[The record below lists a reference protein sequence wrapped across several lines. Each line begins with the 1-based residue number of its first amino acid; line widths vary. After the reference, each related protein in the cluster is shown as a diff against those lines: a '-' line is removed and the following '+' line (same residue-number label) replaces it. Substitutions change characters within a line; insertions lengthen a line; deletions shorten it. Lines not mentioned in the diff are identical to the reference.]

1 VVYSLTF
8 CCRRREAKFLTADEK
23 ERIREELGRE
33 EQQKLEQHQ
42 YSVFQLLASEWHLVS
57 IYVGMMIGEYALT
70 SWAPQLVKSLS
81 SRYSSSIVGLLVTIP
96 YLLGLAALI
105 LVSRSSDRRLERR
118 YHVAIPS
125 FAGGL
130 GLVLLGA
137 TRSPFYSVTLLT
149 LLAVGIY
156 SFYGPFWALLSEFLT
171 GVSAAAGIA
180 LVNSVGNLGG
190 FVGPYAIGAIAGRTG
205 SFYGGLARAGVS
217 MLVSAT
223 ERRSRL
229 KLSHRIRGLTHPYV
243 YENTMRRGPD
253 GVGADVRSTN
263 SHGGTLD
270 SCGDDLGVKHGF
282 H

>member
-1 VVYSLTF
+1 MVYSLTF

-57 IYVGMMIGEYALT
+57 IYVGMMIGQYALT

-96 YLLGLAALI
+96 YLLGLAAVI

-156 SFYGPFWALLSEFLT
+156 SFYGPFWALPSEFLT
-171 GVSAAAGIA
+171 RVSAAAGIA

-190 FVGPYAIGAIAGRTG
+190 FVGPYAIGAIARRTG
-205 SFYGGLARAGVS
+205 SFYGGLALAGVS
-217 MLVSAT
+217 IPVSAT
-223 ERRSRL
+223 R
-229 KLSHRIRGLTHPYV
+229 KK
-243 YENTMRRGPD
+243 
-253 GVGADVRSTN
+253 DVR
-263 SHGGTLD
+263 D
-270 SCGDDLGVKHGF
+270 SSLRPIPIRTESAD
-282 H
+282 

>member
-1 VVYSLTF
+1 V
-8 CCRRREAKFLTADEK
+8 
-23 ERIREELGRE
+23 
-33 EQQKLEQHQ
+33 
-42 YSVFQLLASEWHLVS
+42 
-57 IYVGMMIGEYALT
+57 
-70 SWAPQLVKSLS
+70 
-81 SRYSSSIVGLLVTIP
+81 
-96 YLLGLAALI
+96 I

-130 GLVLLGA
+130 ALVLLGA
-137 TRSPFYSVTLLT
+137 TRCPFYSVTLLT

-156 SFYGPFWALLSEFLT
+156 SFYSPFWAFPSEFLT
-171 GVSAAAGIA
+171 GVSAAGMA
-180 LVNSVGNLGG
+180 LVNFVGNLGG
-190 FVGPYAIGAIAGRTG
+190 FVGPYAIGAIARRTG

-263 SHGGTLD
+263 SRSGTLD